1 MAFGRLEREQGHAPM
16 SDINMTP
23 LIDVMLVLLILFM
36 LTAPLMQ
43 SRLKLDLPVT
53 DTPPAP
59 VEQATMLNLALAA
72 DGKLYLDEQFVSVQ
86 ALAAQARAR
95 AETQP
100 DTEVHLR
107 VDKAV
112 RYERVAELMALLQQA
127 GLNRIAFITEVAEPA
142 GAANPR

>member
-1 MAFGRLEREQGHAPM
+1 MAFGRLEREQGHPPM

-43 SRLKLDLPVT
+43 SRLKLDLPAT
-53 DTPPAP
+53 DAPAAP
-59 VEQATMLNLALAA
+59 NEPGATLDVALAA
-72 DGKLYLDEQFVSVQ
+72 DGRFFLDDQFITAE

-95 AETQP
+95 ADGRP

-127 GLNRIAFITEVAEPA
+127 GLSRIAFITETSAPQ
-142 GAANPR
+142 

>member
-1 MAFGRLEREQGHAPM
+1 MAFGRLEREQGHPPM

-43 SRLKLDLPVT
+43 SRLKLDLPAT
-53 DTPPAP
+53 DAPAAP
-59 VEQATMLNLALAA
+59 NEPGATLDVALAA
-72 DGKLYLDEQFVSVQ
+72 DGRFFLDDQFITAE

-95 AETQP
+95 ADGRS

-127 GLNRIAFITEVAEPA
+127 GLSRIAFITETSAPQ
-142 GAANPR
+142 

>member
-1 MAFGRLEREQGHAPM
+1 MAFGRLEREQGHPPM

-43 SRLKLDLPVT
+43 SRLKLDLPAT
-53 DTPPAP
+53 DAPAAP
-59 VEQATMLNLALAA
+59 NEPGATLDVALAA
-72 DGKLYLDEQFVSVQ
+72 DGRFFLDDQFITAE

-95 AETQP
+95 VDGRS

-127 GLNRIAFITEVAEPA
+127 GLSRIAFITETSAPQ
-142 GAANPR
+142 